1 MNFEPVLRRMID
13 GVPGALGIALMG
25 SDGIPIAE
33 HYAPEAGDAAADG
46 EVGAAGVE
54 FGRILDEIRKAS
66 DAIAGGRLDE
76 AVIGLGRFWLLFRV
90 VDEELFVVA
99 ALEPRGNLGK
109 ARFQMRRHLLDLQ
122 QQL

>member
-1 MNFEPVLRRMID
+1 MSFEPVLRRMIE

-33 HYAPEAGDAAADG
+33 CHAAGADDADG
-46 EVGAAGVE
+46 GDVAAAGVE

-66 DAIAGGRLDE
+66 DAIGGGRLDE
-76 AVIGLGRFWLLFRV
+76 AVIGLGRMWLLFRV
-90 VDEELFVVA
+90 LDEELFVVA

-109 ARFQMRRHLLDLQ
+109 ARFLMRRHLLDLQ
-122 QQL
+122 RAL